1 MQRLRDFYTAKTVLL
16 TGGTGL
22 LGKVLLERF
31 LSHLSDV
38 NKVYVLVRPKTRP
51 GASPV
56 SVEDRLKQ
64 EVYDSQILD
73 PLKSRL
79 GDSFEAL
86 FNAKVQAVS
95 GDVALDNLGLAPEVY
110 DRLQREVDIIINCA
124 AVVSFDAPLD
134 KAVGLNTLGPRCIAE
149 FARGCK
155 EAFFAHVSTCYVNAT
170 RKGPVPEELPDP
182 TRTVG
187 HINGLPQTP
196 YELEKE
202 ISAILEKAQSVRG
215 QARHLDRA
223 ESERLDRELSK
234 LGMDWAHS
242 RGWQD
247 VYTFSKAMGE
257 QMFVRGTEGMKAA
270 IIRPAII
277 EGAWRSPLPGWL
289 NGYRMLDPLI
299 VAYGRGRMIDFPGN
313 RNGILDIIPVDMVAN
328 AILAII
334 SSASESYTRK
344 VYQIAS
350 GMENPITLGGF
361 ADQVD
366 AYFQMNPFTG
376 SGDENGKPRKLI
388 KPTFPTTAKFLRRIR
403 LKYMFPLRAA
413 IAATTPFSLIP
424 HARRLRT
431 NLKTKMFLLERL
443 YQYGRLYGPYAEADC
458 KFLTNNTSAVMASL
472 HESDREIFDFDIA
485 KLDWTTYLQGVHIPG
500 VKKYLLGIEPDADN
514 KAIRASDIALKAE
527 AEKWLKVSPWTRAL
541 GKTLFM
547 PMTWALRWWTGFR
560 CEGLHHVP
568 DSGPFIIAANHNSH
582 MDTPVIFHALGPKA
596 RNLHPVAAKDY
607 FFENPFM
614 ARTVRI
620 LFNAI
625 PFNRQSTAREELGLA
640 LAVLDKGH
648 SLVFYPE
655 GSRGQPGLMQPFK
668 SGIGFLA
675 LMSEAPVIPTLII
688 GSDSAM
694 PKGSWFVKRRRVTIR
709 FGQPLH
715 PLGKTNGSDP
725 RALGELTREITGEVQ
740 AAVEALHGSV

>member
-1 MQRLRDFYTAKTVLL
+1 MQKLRDFYRGKTILL

-31 LSHLSDV
+31 LSNLAEV
-38 NKVYVLVRPKTRP
+38 EKVYVLVRPRTRA
-51 GASPV
+51 GAAPV
-56 SVEDRLKQ
+56 SIEERLKQ
-64 EVYDSQILD
+64 EVHDSQIFD
-73 PLKSRL
+73 PLRERL
-79 GDSFEAL
+79 AGSFEAL
-86 FNAKVQAVS
+86 FQTKVQAVT
-95 GDVALDNLGLAPEVY
+95 GDVASEKLGLAPKIY
-110 DRLQREVDIIINCA
+110 DRIQSEVDIIINCA

-134 KAVGLNTLGPRCIAE
+134 KAVGLNTLGPRRIAE
-149 FARGCK
+149 FARGCD
-155 EAFFAHVSTCYVNAT
+155 EAFFAQVSTCYVNAT
-170 RKGPVPEELPDP
+170 RKGPVPEDLPDP

-187 HINGLPQTP
+187 HINGLPQDP
-196 YELEKE
+196 YELETE
-202 ISAILEKAQSVRG
+202 VSAILKKAQSARG
-215 QARHLDRA
+215 PNSERGRA

-234 LGMDWAHS
+234 MGMDWAHR

-257 QMFVRGTEGMKAA
+257 QMFVRSTEGLKGA

-277 EGAWRSPLPGWL
+277 EGAWKSPLPGWL

-334 SSASESYTRK
+334 ARASQSDSRD

-361 ADQVD
+361 ADEVD
-366 AYFQMNPFTG
+366 AYFQMNPFPV
-376 SGDENGKPRKLI
+376 SGDENGKTRKLI
-388 KPTFPTTAKFLRRIR
+388 KPTFPTTPKFLRRIR
-403 LKYMFPLRAA
+403 LQYMLPLRAA
-413 IAATTPFSLIP
+413 IAATTPFTLFP
-424 HARRLRT
+424 HARRFRT
-431 NLKTKMFLLERL
+431 RLKSKMFSLERL

-458 KFLTNNTSAVMASL
+458 KFLTNNTQSVLESL
-472 HESDREIFDFDIA
+472 HESDREDFDFDIA

-500 VKKYLLGIEPDADN
+500 VKKYLLGMEPDSDN
-514 KAIRASDIALKAE
+514 KAIRASDVALKAE
-527 AEKWLKVSPWTRAL
+527 AEKWIRVSPLTRVL
-541 GKTLFM
+541 GKALFM

-560 CEGLHHVP
+560 CEGLKNIP

-582 MDTPVIFHALGPKA
+582 MDTPLIFHALGQKS

-614 ARTVRI
+614 ARAVHI

-640 LAVLDKGH
+640 LAVLEKGH

-675 LMSEAPVIPTLII
+675 LMSDAPVIPTLIV
-688 GSDSAM
+688 GSERAM
-694 PKGSWFVKRRRVTIR
+694 PKGSWFVKRRPVTIR
-709 FGQPLH
+709 FGQPLYSSS
-715 PLGKTNGSDP
+715 KDNGNDP
-725 RALGELTREITGEVQ
+725 KALGDITRQVTSEVQ
-740 AAVEALHGSV
+740 AAVEALHGPA

>member
-1 MQRLRDFYTAKTVLL
+1 ML

-22 LGKVLLERF
+22 LGKVLLERV
-31 LSHLSDV
+31 LSHLPDV
-38 NKVYVLVRPKTRP
+38 KKVYVLVRPKSRP
-51 GASPV
+51 GASPI
-56 SVEDRLKQ
+56 SIEDRLKQ
-64 EVYDSQILD
+64 EVCDSQIFD
-73 PLKSRL
+73 PIRDRL
-79 GDSFEAL
+79 GDCFDTL
-86 FNAKVQAVS
+86 FHSKVEAVS
-95 GDVALDNLGLAPEVY
+95 GDVALEKLGLSAELY
-110 DRLQREVDIIINCA
+110 DRLQREVNIIINCA

-134 KAVGLNTLGPRCIAE
+134 KAVRLNTLGPRRIAE
-149 FARGCK
+149 FARGCN
-155 EAFFAHVSTCYVNAT
+155 EVFFAQVSTCYVNAT

-182 TRTVG
+182 TLTVG
-187 HINGLPQTP
+187 HVNGLPQSP
-196 YELEKE
+196 YELEQE
-202 ISAILEKAQSVRG
+202 VAAILEKSQSVRG
-215 QARHLDRA
+215 TSSAVGRA
-223 ESERLDRELSK
+223 KSERLDRVLSNI
-234 LGMDWAHS
+234 GMDWAHR

-257 QMFVRGTEGMKAA
+257 QMFVRSTEGLRGA

-328 AILAII
+328 AILSII
-334 SSASESYTRK
+334 ANASACESRK

-366 AYFQMNPFTG
+366 AYFQMNPFPV
-376 SGDENGKPRKLI
+376 SGDDNGKPRKLI
-388 KPTFPTTAKFLRRIR
+388 KPTFPRTPKFLRRIR
-403 LKYMFPLRAA
+403 LKYMLPLRAA

-424 HARRLRT
+424 HTRRFRT
-431 NLKTKMFLLERL
+431 RMKSKMFSLERL

-458 KFLTNNTSAVMASL
+458 KFLTNNTRSVMESL
-472 HESDREIFDFDIA
+472 HESDRVDFDFDIA
-485 KLDWTTYLQGVHIPG
+485 KLDWTNYLQGVHIPG
-500 VKKYLLGIEPDADN
+500 VKKYLLGMESDADN
-514 KAIRASDIALKAE
+514 KALRASDIALKAE
-527 AEKWLKVSPWTRAL
+527 AEKWLRVSPWTRAL
-541 GKTLFM
+541 GKALFM

-560 CEGLHHVP
+560 CYGLNNVP
-568 DSGPFIIAANHNSH
+568 NSGPFIIAANHNSH
-582 MDTPVIFHALGPKA
+582 MDTPVIFYALGPKA

-640 LAVLDKGH
+640 LAVLEKGH

-675 LMSEAPVIPTLII
+675 LMSDAPVIPTLIV
-688 GSDSAM
+688 GSDKAM
-694 PKGSWFVKRRRVTIR
+694 PKGSWFVKRRPVTIR
-709 FGQPLH
+709 FGQPLN
-715 PLGKTNGSDP
+715 PMGRVNGSDP
-725 RALGELTREITGEVQ
+725 RAFGDLTRQITGEVQ
-740 AAVEALHGSV
+740 AAVEALHGSA

>member
-1 MQRLRDFYTAKTVLL
+1 MQKLQDFYRGKTVLL

-31 LSHLSDV
+31 LSHLAEV
-38 NKVYVLVRPKTRP
+38 KKVYVLVRSKTRP
-51 GASPV
+51 GASSV
-56 SVEDRLKQ
+56 SIEERLRQ
-64 EVYDSQILD
+64 EVYDSQIFD
-73 PLKSRL
+73 PLKDRL
-79 GDSFEAL
+79 GQSFEAL
-86 FNAKVQAVS
+86 FHSRVQAIS
-95 GDVALDNLGLAPEVY
+95 GDVASDKLGLDHETY
-110 DRLQREVDIIINCA
+110 ERLQREVNVIINCA

-134 KAVGLNTLGPRCIAE
+134 KAVGLNTLGPRRIAE
-149 FARGCK
+149 FARGCH
-155 EAFFAHVSTCYVNAT
+155 EAFFAQVSTCYVNAT

-182 TRTVG
+182 TLTVG
-187 HINGLPQTP
+187 RINGLPQDP
-196 YELEKE
+196 YDLDTEVT
-202 ISAILEKAQSVRG
+202 AILEKARSVRG
-215 QARHLDRA
+215 PGPEVNRT

-234 LGMDWAHS
+234 IGMEWAHR

-257 QMFVRGTEGMKAA
+257 QMFVRSTEGLKGA

-277 EGAWRSPLPGWL
+277 EGAWKSPLPGWL

-334 SSASESYTRK
+334 AKASESYSPK

-366 AYFQMNPFTG
+366 AYFQMNPFPV

-388 KPTFPTTAKFLRRIR
+388 KPTFPTTPKFLRRIR
-403 LKYMFPLRAA
+403 LQYMLPLRAA
-413 IAATTPFSLIP
+413 IAATTPLSPVP
-424 HARRLRT
+424 HARRFRT
-431 NLKTKMFLLERL
+431 RLKTKLFALERL

-458 KFLTNNTSAVMASL
+458 KFLTNNTHSVMESL
-472 HESDREIFDFDIA
+472 HESDRERFDFDIA
-485 KLDWTTYLQGVHIPG
+485 RLDWTTYLQGVHIPG
-500 VKKYLLGIEPDADN
+500 VKKYLLGMEPDADT
-514 KAIRASDIALKAE
+514 KALRDSDVALKAE
-527 AEKWLKVSPWTRAL
+527 AEKWLRVSPWARAL
-541 GKTLFM
+541 GKAMFM

-560 CEGLHHVP
+560 CEGLNNVP

-620 LFNAI
+620 LFSAI

-640 LAVLDKGH
+640 LAVLEKGH

-668 SGIGFLA
+668 NGIGFLA
-675 LMSEAPVIPTLII
+675 LMSDAPVIPALIV
-688 GSDSAM
+688 GSDKAM
-694 PKGSWFVKRRRVTIR
+694 PKGSWFVKRRSVTIR

-715 PLGKTNGSDP
+715 SVSKGNGSDP
-725 RALGELTREITGEVQ
+725 KALSDLTRQITSEVQ
-740 AAVEALHGSV
+740 AAVEALHGPA

>member
-1 MQRLRDFYTAKTVLL
+1 MQRLRDFYRAKTILL

-22 LGKVLLERF
+22 LGKVLLERV
-31 LSHLSDV
+31 LSHLAEV
-38 NKVYVLVRPKTRP
+38 KKVYVLVRPKTRP
-51 GASPV
+51 AASPV
-56 SVEDRLKQ
+56 SIEERLKQ
-64 EVYDSQILD
+64 EVYDSQIFD
-73 PLKSRL
+73 PLKELL
-79 GDSFEAL
+79 GGRFDSL
-86 FNAKVQAVS
+86 FHSKVQAIS
-95 GDVALDNLGLAPEVY
+95 GDVSSEKLGLDTQMY
-110 DRLQREVDIIINCA
+110 DRLQREVDVIINCA

-134 KAVGLNTLGPRCIAE
+134 KAVGLNTLGPRRIAE
-149 FARGCK
+149 FARGCDG
-155 EAFFAHVSTCYVNAT
+155 AFFAQVSTCYVNAT

-187 HINGLPQTP
+187 HVNGLPQTP
-196 YELEKE
+196 YELETE
-202 ISAILEKAQSVRG
+202 VAAILEKAQSVRG
-215 QARHLDRA
+215 PSPEIGRT

-234 LGMDWAHS
+234 MGMDWAHR

-257 QMFVRGTEGMKAA
+257 QMFVRSTEGLNGA

-277 EGAWRSPLPGWL
+277 EGAWKSPLPGWL

-313 RNGILDIIPVDMVAN
+313 RHGILDIIPVDMVAN

-334 SSASESYTRK
+334 ARASESNSPR

-366 AYFQMNPFTG
+366 AYFQMNPFPV
-376 SGDENGKPRKLI
+376 SGDENGKGRKLI
-388 KPTFPTTAKFLRRIR
+388 KPTFPTTSRFLRRIR
-403 LKYMFPLRAA
+403 LQYMLPLRIA

-424 HARRLRT
+424 HARRYRT
-431 NLKTKMFLLERL
+431 RLKSKMFSLERL

-458 KFLTNNTSAVMASL
+458 KFLTNNTRGVMQSL
-472 HESDREIFDFDIA
+472 QESDREDFDFDIE

-500 VKKYLLGIEPDADN
+500 VKKYLLGMDPDADN
-514 KAIRASDIALKAE
+514 KALRASDVALKVE
-527 AEKWLKVSPWTRAL
+527 AEKWLRVSPWTRAL

-547 PMTWALRWWTGFR
+547 PMTWALRWWTGVR
-560 CEGLHHVP
+560 CEGLKNVP

-640 LAVLDKGH
+640 LAVLKKGH

-655 GSRGQPGLMQPFK
+655 GSRGHPGLMQPFK
-668 SGIGFLA
+668 NGIGFLA
-675 LMSEAPVIPTLII
+675 LMSDAPVIPTLIV
-688 GSDSAM
+688 GSEKAM
-694 PKGSWFVKRRRVTIR
+694 PKGSWFVKRRPVTVR
-709 FGQPLH
+709 FGQPLNSVS
-715 PLGKTNGSDP
+715 KANGSDP
-725 RALGELTREITGEVQ
+725 RAFGDLTRQVTSEVQ
-740 AAVEALHGSV
+740 AAVEALHGPA

>member
-1 MQRLRDFYTAKTVLL
+1 MQKLQDFYKGKTILL

-22 LGKVLLERF
+22 LGKVLLERL
-31 LSHLSDV
+31 LSHLPDV
-38 NKVYVLVRPKTRP
+38 ERVYVLVRPKTRP
-51 GASPV
+51 GSSPV
-56 SVEDRLKQ
+56 SIEERLKQ
-64 EVYDSQILD
+64 EVYDSQIFD
-73 PLKSRL
+73 PLRDRL
-79 GDSFEAL
+79 GSSFDSL
-86 FNAKVQAVS
+86 FHSKVHAVA
-95 GDVALDNLGLAPEVY
+95 GDVASEKLDLDPEDY
-110 DRLQREVDIIINCA
+110 DRLQSEVNVIINCA

-134 KAVGLNTLGPRCIAE
+134 KAVGLNTLGPRRIAR
-149 FARGCK
+149 FAMGCND
-155 EAFFAHVSTCYVNAT
+155 AFFAQVSTCYVNAT

-182 TRTVG
+182 TRTLG
-187 HINGLPQTP
+187 HVNGLPQAP
-196 YELEKE
+196 YELEEE
-202 ISAILEKAQSVRG
+202 IAAILDKARSVRG
-215 QARHLDRA
+215 RSREVGRA
-223 ESERLDRELSK
+223 KSERLDRELSK
-234 LGMDWAHS
+234 IGMNWARR

-257 QMFVRGTEGMKAA
+257 QMFVRNTKGVKGA

-277 EGAWRSPLPGWL
+277 EGAWKSPLPGWL

-334 SSASESYTRK
+334 ANASESDSRK

-366 AYFQMNPFTG
+366 AYFQMNPFPV

-388 KPTFPTTAKFLRRIR
+388 KPTFPTTPKFLRRIR
-403 LKYMFPLRAA
+403 LRYMLPLRVA
-413 IAATTPFSLIP
+413 IAAITPFSLIP
-424 HARRLRT
+424 HARRFRT
-431 NLKTKMFLLERL
+431 RLKSKMFSLERL

-458 KFLTNNTSAVMASL
+458 KFLTNNTRSVMESL
-472 HESDREIFDFDIA
+472 HESDREAFDFDIA

-500 VKKYLLGIEPDADN
+500 VKKYLLGMEPDADN
-514 KAIRASDIALKAE
+514 KALRASEVALKAE
-527 AEKWLKVSPWTRAL
+527 AEKWLSVSPWTRAL

-560 CEGLHHVP
+560 CEGLINVP

-582 MDTPVIFHALGPKA
+582 MDTPVIFHALGPRA

-614 ARTVRI
+614 ARTVRV

-640 LAVLDKGH
+640 LAVLEKGH

-675 LMSEAPVIPTLII
+675 LMSDAPVIPTLIV
-688 GSDSAM
+688 GSDKAM
-694 PKGSWFVKRRRVTIR
+694 PKGSWFVKRRPVTIR

-715 PLGKTNGSDP
+715 PMGRANGSDP
-725 RALGELTREITGEVQ
+725 RALGDLTRQVTGEVQ
-740 AAVEALHGSV
+740 AAVEALHGLS